1 MKGIIC
7 QGDSA
12 TDAGKPDVLIVV
24 KRSNRTIEER
34 TCTKS
39 HKGREAE
46 TGRVRSL
53 IVLGMLGVLAAAF
66 YGVVTGYCLEFQGRV
81 VAKRVALYQDW
92 EGMLDPAAKVV
103 GYVEPGTKCGLF
115 QAGAK
120 SIPNFRVKC
129 GDMIAWTAQGY
140 SFDPPMSL

>member
-12 TDAGKPDVLIVV
+12 TDAGKPDVLIEV

-66 YGVVTGYCLEFQGRV
+66 YGVVTGYRLEFQGRV

-103 GYVEPGTKCGLF
+103 GYVEPGTVWAVPGRREIHTELPR
-115 QAGAK
+115 QVWRHDRLDGA
-120 SIPNFRVKC
+120 RLLV
-129 GDMIAWTAQGY
+129 
-140 SFDPPMSL
+140 